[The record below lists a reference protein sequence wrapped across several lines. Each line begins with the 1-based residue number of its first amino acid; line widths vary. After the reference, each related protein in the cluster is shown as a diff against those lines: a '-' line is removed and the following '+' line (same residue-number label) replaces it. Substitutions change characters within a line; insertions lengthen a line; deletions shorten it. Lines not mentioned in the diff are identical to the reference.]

1 MKATVADENFDL
13 AWVGYKDAFVN
24 TFKSGV
30 MYPLK
35 DLIDEQAPE
44 LWNCVDSYMWEDSQ
58 INNEW
63 YAVPNTQ
70 VCFYQYAFSVQ
81 KDLAETPLK
90 EGIATLNEL
99 EASDMSSPL
108 YTRDDNVN
116 FRTSV
121 TLRSHLYIN
130 EAGYYTFR
138 VRSNNPNDVNGSLF
152 VSRRWTGF

>member
-1 MKATVADENFDL
+1 MKGHWMVVTATVFEYGIAMAAYLVRSVCTIRVSMLF
-13 AWVGYKDAFVN
+13 
-24 TFKSGV
+24 
-30 MYPLK
+30 MYNL
-35 DLIDEQAPE
+35 DVTANGLRYS
-44 LWNCVDSYMWEDSQ
+44 V
-58 INNEW
+58 
-63 YAVPNTQ
+63 
-70 VCFYQYAFSVQ
+70 VQ
-81 KDLAETPLK
+81 KELAETPLK